1 MSKTVTIKLVR
12 SQIGATPRVKGTLK
26 ALGLG
31 KINQQVEKPNNPE
44 VQGMIK
50 RVSHLVEVNEK

>member
-12 SQIGATPRVKGTLK
+12 SQIGATPRVKATLK

-31 KINQQVEKPNNPE
+31 KINSQVEKPNNPE

-50 RVSHLVEVNEK
+50 RVSHLVEVTEK